1 MRGAECRF
9 VAGFPV
15 SAVSAVRFEGCR
27 PSRSVST
34 PSVPVATRS
43 GVIAWVSGVADLIST
58 RSVPF
63 RPSFRWIFDSLG
75 VFSTLTI
82 PVSTHLPSGFSSL
95 SGGFDTLG
103 VPLPTLMLMV
113 STLSDPLT
121 VFRPSFPRGIPCLTL
136 PLFQPFI
143 SVVCSM
149 SQTPFF
155 TFPGFLIY
163 FTVINRFGVS
173 TLPPPAIRKRG
184 RG

>member
-1 MRGAECRF
+1 MRQDFRF
-9 VAGFPV
+9 RQCQRCVLRVVVPPG
-15 SAVSAVRFEGCR
+15 RFRHSRGCFR
-27 PSRSVST
+27 WFRESQTSF
-34 PSVPVATRS
+34 
-43 GVIAWVSGVADLIST
+43 ST

-149 SQTPFF
+149 SQTPFY
-155 TFPGFLIY
+155 IS
-163 FTVINRFGVS
+163 GVS
-173 TLPPPAIRKRG
+173 YLFHSNQPLWCLYTSPPRYKKAG